1 MRLTVLHDPG
11 CPLCRAFSGWLG
23 RQPCLVPIDLVPAGS
38 ASARALFPELDH
50 ASTLAEVTV
59 VSDTG
64 AVWTGAHAWVMCLW
78 ATASHRALA
87 ESLAQPSRLPLAKGA
102 AHLAAGIRNSTVAR
116 SGTARSTAGG
126 GDYPD
131 DCAGSCA
138 PLPQG

>member
-23 RQPCLVPIDLVPAGS
+23 RQPCLVPIDLVAAGS
-38 ASARALFPELDH
+38 PAARSLFLALDH
-50 ASTLAEVTV
+50 DRTLAEVTV
-59 VSDTG
+59 VSDEG

-87 ESLAQPSRLPLAKGA
+87 ESLAQPSRLPLARGA
-102 AHLAAGIRNSTVAR
+102 AYLAAGIRNAT
-116 SGTARSTAGG
+116 TARLTAGG